1 MNGCACQKTALDNPS
16 IMNLGTSLHVI
27 THRSRGFTLIEI
39 MIAVAIVAI
48 LAAIALPS
56 FMDSIRKSRRAD
68 AFAALNAVQ
77 QAQERWRANKPAY
90 AEGLTLAPA
99 APAPPGLGLPTTSS
113 AGRYDIALSATG
125 ATGYTTTATAVVGSS
140 QAADGN
146 CSTLT
151 VELSGGNIRFGSG
164 APPDW
169 TDASRCWAR

>member
-1 MNGCACQKTALDNPS
+1 MHQPIPPRLPP
-16 IMNLGTSLHVI
+16 
-27 THRSRGFTLIEI
+27 RQRRRGFTLIEI

-90 AEGLTLAPA
+90 AEGLLLAPA

-113 AGRYDIALSATG
+113 GRRYTIALSATG
-125 ATGYTTTATAVVGSS
+125 ATGYTATSTAVAGSS
-140 QAADGN
+140 QAADGD
-146 CSTLT
+146 CSTLA
-151 VELSGGNIRFGSG
+151 VKLAGGNVTYGSG
-164 APPDW
+164 AGPDW
-169 TDASRCWAR
+169 TDAGRCWAR